1 MLCRGV
7 NTPAVFLLVIEDENT
22 MKVLITGAGGFLGQ
36 ECAEQLA
43 AKGHQIVT
51 TDRKGQVDLLG
62 DLADPAFVN
71 TLPAVDAVV
80 HAAAV
85 QYVSQDLPLFRRA
98 AYFRRNNILATQ
110 AICQRYSCQAT
121 HFVHVATSMMYDQIG
136 LDVYRTTSKLKGQ
149 GVYSRSKL
157 ESQKFVDQL
166 PNPTATVI
174 PCIIGGRGREG
185 LFRSFV
191 SMMKRYGLVTF
202 PGSGKHL
209 THMVHVKD
217 VAGLIL
223 QIIETKAVGRFNAA
237 APQPLSINQWID
249 EIQDELKLKNIKR
262 LRLPLFPI
270 KFLSAL
276 TGYRLL
282 AREQLLMLGQSHVLS
297 IDESLGIGW
306 KPHYTNAQIV
316 REIARYITEDDNK

>member
-1 MLCRGV
+1 
-7 NTPAVFLLVIEDENT
+7 
-22 MKVLITGAGGFLGQ
+22 MKILITGAAGFLGQ
-36 ECAEQLA
+36 ECVKQFA
-43 AKGHQIVT
+43 ANGHQIIT
-51 TDRKGQVDLLG
+51 TDRKGRVDLLG
-62 DLADPAFVN
+62 DLADALFTN

-85 QYVSQDLPLFRRA
+85 QYVSQDLPLLNRK
-98 AYFRRNNILATQ
+98 AYFHRNNILATQ
-110 AICQRYSCQAT
+110 AICTRYTGQPT
-121 HFVHVATSMMYDQIG
+121 HFVHIATSMMYDQTG
-136 LDVYRTTSKLKGQ
+136 LEVYRTTSSLKGQ

-157 ESQKFVDQL
+157 QSQLFVDQL
-166 PNPTATVI
+166 PNPIATVI

-185 LFRSFV
+185 LFRSFI
-191 SMMKRYGLVTF
+191 SMMKRYGVVVF

-223 QIIETKAVGRFNAA
+223 QIVESQAVGRFNAA

-249 EIQDELKLKNIKR
+249 EIEDELKFNNIKR
-262 LRLPLFPI
+262 LHLPLFPI
-270 KFLSAL
+270 QLLSSL
-276 TGYRLL
+276 FGYRLL
-282 AREQLLMLGQSHVLS
+282 AREQLLMLGQQHVLS

-316 REIARYITEDDNK
+316 REIAQYISEDVK

>member
-1 MLCRGV
+1 
-7 NTPAVFLLVIEDENT
+7 
-22 MKVLITGAGGFLGQ
+22 MKILITGAAGFLGQ
-36 ECAEQLA
+36 ECVKQFRGN
-43 AKGHQIVT
+43 GHQIIT

-62 DLADPAFVN
+62 DLADASFVN
-71 TLPAVDAVV
+71 TLPTVDAVI

-85 QYVSQDLPLFRRA
+85 QYVSQDLPLLNRA
-98 AYFRRNNILATQ
+98 AYFHRNNILATR
-110 AICQRYSCQAT
+110 AVCARYSGQPT
-121 HFVHVATSMMYDQIG
+121 HFVHVATSMMYDQTG

-157 ESQKFVDQL
+157 QSQLYVDQL

-185 LFRSFV
+185 LFRSFIN
-191 SMMKRYGLVTF
+191 MMKRYGLVAF
-202 PGSGKHL
+202 PGTGKHL

-223 QIIETKAVGRFNAA
+223 QIVETKAVGRFNAA

-249 EIQDELKLKNIKR
+249 EIEDELKLKHIKR

-270 KFLSAL
+270 QFLSSL
-276 TGYRLL
+276 SGYRLL
-282 AREQLLMLGQSHVLS
+282 AREQLLMLGQLHVLS

-316 REIARYITEDDNK
+316 REIAQYISEDGK